1 MKALVLLLLAAATVA
16 CATTPPAG
24 ADPSARLGE
33 IAGVGG
39 LRVRPLRVIE
49 DSRCPIN
56 ARCVWAGRIVLLAEV
71 RDSRGH
77 ARHNF
82 TLGEPI
88 THSGRRV
95 ALVAA
100 EPGRVAGSDTDP
112 GAYVF
117 TFEVQPR

>member
-1 MKALVLLLLAAATVA
+1 MKALILPLMAASLAA
-16 CATTPPAG
+16 CATTPPRAT
-24 ADPSARLGE
+24 DPTARLGE
-33 IAGVGG
+33 VATVDG
-39 LRVRPLRVIE
+39 LRIRPLQVVE

-71 RDSRGH
+71 SGAAGR
-77 ARHNF
+77 ARYNF

-88 THSGRRV
+88 MHRGRQI

-117 TFEVQPR
+117 TFEARPR